1 MPLRAESVRAMQSRL
16 IHRGPDDAGEFHDA
30 DCSLAMRRLSIID
43 LMGGHQPLFNET
55 GEIVCICNG
64 ELYGFQDARRRLQK
78 LGHTFTSRSDTE
90 VAVHAYESSG
100 DEFPAELNGMFAL
113 AVWDRPRRRL
123 LLARDRVGK
132 KPLYYTAAGGNL
144 AFASELRSLLALP
157 DRSWTVDGAAC
168 RGFLSLGYMPG
179 DRTPI
184 AEIRR
189 LPPGCTGIWEADR
202 FTVRR
207 YWSPTPTPS
216 PANEAEAEQALQNL
230 LESAVALRL
239 ISDVPIG
246 AFVSGGLDSSVIV
259 AIAAGRLGARI
270 PTFTI
275 AFPGERDHDEAPHAR
290 RLAAHFGCEHHEIPV
305 APESFQDLPALVWAL
320 DEPLA
325 DPAALPTLL
334 LSREARRSVT
344 VALTGEGADE
354 AFGGY
359 ERYSLALFGSAWTGR
374 VGALRGLAATTL
386 RSRGPRRQD
395 DSRAS
400 RLLRAA
406 AMGGPDALAWSR
418 SVAAVPGLQVDESAA
433 EPGWS
438 PESTRRWHTTTR
450 LLPLQL
456 DDFAGFLP
464 NGLLTKVDRMTM
476 AASLEA
482 RCPFLDYRVVDF
494 GLGLPDSWKIRGR
507 TTKVLLRRLAR
518 RLLPPEI
525 HRRPK
530 HTFRVPLVAWLRGPL
545 RDLART
551 ATSSEILRRF
561 GVLTNDRAPQ
571 LAEDHIARRAD
582 FSRALWAIIT
592 LHLWLSEATQRVSLD
607 PAR

>member
-1 MPLRAESVRAMQSRL
+1 MRLRAEAVRAMQRQL
-16 IHRGPDDAGEFHDA
+16 EHRGPDAAGEFHDA

-43 LMGGHQPLFNET
+43 LTGGHQPLFNET

-64 ELYGFQDARRRLQK
+64 ELYGFQDARRRLEQM
-78 LGHTFTSRSDTE
+78 GHTFATHSDTE
-90 VAVHAYESSG
+90 VAVHSYERMG
-100 DEFPAELNGMFAL
+100 DDFPTSLNGMFAL
-113 AVWDRPRRRL
+113 ALWDRPRRRL

-132 KPLYYTAAGGNL
+132 KPLYYTVAGGAL

-157 DRSWTVDGAAC
+157 ARSWTVDAVAC
-168 RGFLSLGYMPG
+168 REFLSLGYMPG

-189 LPPGCTGIWEADR
+189 LPPGCTGIWEGDR
-202 FTVRR
+202 FSVRR
-207 YWSPTPTPS
+207 YWAPTPAPS
-216 PANEAEAEQALQNL
+216 PATEAEAQQTLCGL

-246 AFVSGGLDSSVIV
+246 AFVSGGLDSSMIV

-270 PTFTI
+270 PTFNI
-275 AFPGERDHDEAPHAR
+275 AIPGEPDHDEAPHAR

-305 APESFQDLPALVWAL
+305 ASDSFRELPDLVWAL

-354 AFGGY
+354 VFAGY
-359 ERYSLALFGSAWTGR
+359 ERYSLALYGSAWTGR
-374 VGALRGLAATTL
+374 VGVLRGLAARTL
-386 RSRGPRRQD
+386 RSRGSRRQD
-395 DSRAS
+395 DSRVS
-400 RLLRAA
+400 RLLRAVA
-406 AMGGPDALAWSR
+406 TGGSDALAWSR
-418 SVAAVPGLQVDESAA
+418 SVAMAPGLQVEEPVAAA
-433 EPGWS
+433 ERLLESSSS
-438 PESTRRWHTTTR
+438 PDVSAR

-456 DDFAGFLP
+456 DDFASLLP

-482 RCPFLDYRVVDF
+482 RCPYLDYRVVDF
-494 GLGLPDSWKIRGR
+494 GLGLPDAWKIRGR

-518 RLLPPEI
+518 TLLPAEI
-525 HRRPK
+525 PRRPK
-530 HTFRVPLVAWLRGPL
+530 HTFRVPLAAWLRGPL
-545 RDLART
+545 QELTRA
-551 ATSSEILRRF
+551 AAASAPLRQF
-561 GVLTNDRAPQ
+561 GALSGDRAPH
-571 LAEDHIARRAD
+571 LAEDHIAGRAD

-592 LHLWLSEATQRVSLD
+592 LHLWLSAAGQHVSLD
-607 PAR
+607 PAT